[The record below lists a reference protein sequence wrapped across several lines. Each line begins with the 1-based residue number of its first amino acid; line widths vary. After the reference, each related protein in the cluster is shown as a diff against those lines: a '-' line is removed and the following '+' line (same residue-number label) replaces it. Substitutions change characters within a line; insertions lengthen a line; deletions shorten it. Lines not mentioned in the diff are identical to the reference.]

1 MFGEKFDY
9 YKDMEYQL
17 MRSLRELHYD
27 IFRMKEK
34 INSINDISIENRI
47 TLRGIKYYLESIE
60 EKKSKNKK
68 KTSMEYLMEYAKN
81 EKATQKYIDDEKKH
95 IYQEQR
101 ENIKLDIDAYNS
113 DWNIKG

>member
-68 KTSMEYLMEYAKN
+68 KTSMEYTKK
-81 EKATQKYIDDEKKH
+81 EKATQENIDYEKKH